1 MSLQSGRGGGGVG
14 GGGWQVEE
22 GGRKKFVSLPS
33 FFFLVLFRGYCKVYI
48 KGIYNAPCDWLVG
61 SKSSILILFYSRG

>member
-1 MSLQSGRGGGGVG
+1 MK
-14 GGGWQVEE
+14 E
-22 GGRKKFVSLPS
+22 GRKKFVSLPS

-61 SKSSILILFYSRG
+61 SKSSTLILFYSRG